1 MGGTRDR
8 QTTLAGS
15 VRVSGTGVHSGEAV
29 SVTLGPAEAGTGFTF
44 VRGGTA
50 DRHDEIRAHHRNVG
64 GTDLCTTLSSG
75 DWSVATVEH
84 ILAALTGVGVDNAII
99 VVDGAEIPA
108 VDGSAAPF
116 VAAIDDAGI
125 VALDAP
131 RAYIRV
137 LRPFRVEQGLSF
149 AELRPYDGRRFEI
162 ELDFASPVIGRQRF
176 AADLTPGVFRR
187 DMAAARTFGF
197 LGEVEQLWSR
207 GLARGA
213 SLENAL
219 VIGDAGVINPGGL
232 RFPDEFVR
240 HKAVD
245 AVGDLALAGAP
256 ILGTYRSYRG
266 GHRLN
271 ARMVEAFLATDA
283 WEWVSAPS
291 SRPGRHAELVQA
303 ALEPELT

>member
-1 MGGTRDR
+1 MRDR

-15 VRVSGTGVHSGEAV
+15 VRIAGVGVHSGETVAV
-29 SVTLGPAEAGTGFTF
+29 TIGPAEAGAGFTL
-44 VRGGTA
+44 VRGGNAAQHEEMRA
-50 DRHDEIRAHHRNVG
+50 DHRNVG
-64 GTDLCTTLSSG
+64 GTDLCTTLTNG

-84 ILAALTGVGVDNAII
+84 LLAALTGLGIDNAII
-99 VVDGAEIPA
+99 VVDGPEIPA

-116 VAAIDDAGI
+116 VAAIDEAGI

-137 LRPFRVEQGLSF
+137 LRPFRLEQGASF
-149 AELRPYDGRRFEI
+149 AELRPYEGRRFEI
-162 ELDFASPVIGRQRF
+162 ELDYASPVIGRQRF
-176 AADLTPGVFRR
+176 VADITPAVFRR

-213 SLENAL
+213 SLDNAL

-256 ILGTYRSYRG
+256 ILGAYRSYRG

-271 ARMVEAFLATDA
+271 ARMVETFLATDA
-283 WEWVSAPS
+283 WEWVSAPAA
-291 SRPGRHAELVQA
+291 RAGRHAELAVA
-303 ALEPELT
+303 MLEPELT

>member
-1 MGGTRDR
+1 MR
-8 QTTLAGS
+8 
-15 VRVSGTGVHSGEAV
+15 
-29 SVTLGPAEAGTGFTF
+29 
-44 VRGGTA
+44 A
-50 DRHDEIRAHHRNVG
+50 DYRNVG
-64 GTDLCTTLSSG
+64 GTDLCTTLTSG

-84 ILAALTGVGVDNAII
+84 LLAALTGLGIDNAII
-99 VVDGAEIPA
+99 VVDGPEVPA

-116 VAAIDDAGI
+116 VAAIDEAGI

-137 LRPFRVEQGLSF
+137 LRPFRLEQGSSF
-149 AELRPYDGRRFEI
+149 AELRPHDGRRFEI
-162 ELDFASPVIGRQRF
+162 ELDYANPVIGRQRF
-176 AADLTPGVFRR
+176 AADITPGVFRR

-197 LGEVEQLWSR
+197 LGEVEQLWKR

-213 SLENAL
+213 SLDNAL

-256 ILGTYRSYRG
+256 ILGAYRSYRG

-271 ARMVEAFLATDA
+271 AKMVETFLATDA
-283 WEWVSAPS
+283 WEWVSAPAA
-291 SRPGRHAELVQA
+291 RAGRQPEA
-303 ALEPELT
+303 AFALLEPELT